1 MLHFSKWF
9 WLTIVMPW
17 NMWFAQ
23 NFEYLSIKRFCK
35 TYLFLLYVATD
46 SRPQGQAFHGI
57 SQYPLYSNDLKLIS
71 SLPWAH
77 VAHLFKTLILT
88 AHGENLVNSCTKI
101 VFNAIKGNKVVFT
114 FLCLYAFSFSF
125 SFSFSFITYMAH
137 WLTGKAEEIRIT
149 RLSVLQH
156 YKRLV
161 F

>member
-1 MLHFSKWF
+1 MWLLIAAPKDKHFTVFPSIHY
-9 WLTIVMPW
+9 TI
-17 NMWFAQ
+17 
-23 NFEYLSIKRFCK
+23 
-35 TYLFLLYVATD
+35 
-46 SRPQGQAFHGI
+46 
-57 SQYPLYSNDLKLIS
+57 YSNDLKLIS

-125 SFSFSFITYMAH
+125 SFSFITYMAH
-137 WLTGKAEEIRIT
+137 WLTGKAEGIRIT